1 MDLRFPNEEGKEICH
16 ILYADDTIIF
26 CEPTV
31 DKIRFIRLILI
42 LFESALG
49 FESQSGKEQPFP
61 VLEVSQVQ
69 SLANILGCRIE
80 NTNHLS
86 WYAPRL

>member
-42 LFESALG
+42 LFESA
-49 FESQSGKEQPFP
+49 SGLRVNWGKSSLFKD
-61 VLEVSQVQ
+61 LEVPQFQ
-69 SLANILGCRIE
+69 SLANKRCRI
-80 NTNHLS
+80 
-86 WYAPRL
+86 